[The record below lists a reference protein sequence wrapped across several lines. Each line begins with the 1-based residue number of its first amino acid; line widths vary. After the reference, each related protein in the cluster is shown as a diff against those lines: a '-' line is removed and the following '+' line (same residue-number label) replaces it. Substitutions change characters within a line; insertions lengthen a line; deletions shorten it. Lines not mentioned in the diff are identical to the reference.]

1 MNENSIPPM
10 TPIYDSTPSYSV
22 KENSCKKT
30 TRYTMS
36 FELNLS
42 SLNESELDKIKQIV
56 NDILVLTQQ
65 SSINVDYFRQ
75 NSSTNSYCA

>member
-1 MNENSIPPM
+1 MNENSISPM
-10 TPIYDSTPSYSV
+10 TPISDNMSSYAI
-22 KENSCKKT
+22 KENICKKT
-30 TRYTMS
+30 TRYTMN

-42 SLNESELDKIKQIV
+42 APNESELDKIKQFV